1 MGHLPELF
9 QKGKVINMKMSEK
22 AEGNITRI
30 ITLLSPVEFEDGRK
44 GVVKL
49 NVKENSERSIENRI
63 HENKILEITDA
74 EFEPIE
80 KDTSFTSS
88 NPRNLNNGEVS
99 YEYISSTG
107 TASKDNGRRS
117 AETSSIMS
125 MAEMLEYVKG
135 EDEKYIKKESLTKSI
150 EEEAAPERQAK
161 YREIVGRYA
170 GEKTIGNMDKL
181 AKRLGSEVVYYL
193 GDDSSE
199 GFYENGKIYLNANL
213 VDVEKNSGQN
223 LVNSG
228 QQTES
233 GQNSTN
239 ANYWK
244 IFKHEFTHAIEDSKA
259 FKKDF
264 TDWSLASGLYSDF
277 IKKQGFIDEEGNA
290 DKAAYADSIRELY
303 RKNGQELDDNGLNRE
318 LMDKFVQESDLFE
331 NEESINRL
339 VNENRGFGQRILDWI
354 RNTLNKIKGVDP
366 TAENM
371 LKEAERLY
379 AKAVRETEKKGARK
393 SGKQNSIEEKN
404 YDYSKSFSQQ
414 IDDYKNGKIP
424 EYDTLIV
431 GKTPEV
437 LKKIRFNDL
446 PVTIN
451 QKHIEYMLKNTKDAD
466 HYIAFRQKR
475 KTWNFK

>member
-88 NPRNLNNGEVS
+88 NPRNLNNGEVP
-99 YEYISSTG
+99 YEDISSTG
-107 TASKDNGRRS
+107 TASEDNSRRS

-150 EEEAAPERQAK
+150 GEEAAPERQAK

-181 AKRLGSEVVYYL
+181 AKRLGSEVVYYI

-199 GFYENGKIYLNANL
+199 GFYEDGKIYLNANL
-213 VDVEKNSGQN
+213 MEGRTNGSAEEVDGIPRIATLPRN
-223 LVNSG
+223 
-228 QQTES
+228 
-233 GQNSTN
+233 
-239 ANYWK
+239 
-244 IFKHEFTHAIEDSKA
+244 DS
-259 FKKDF
+259 
-264 TDWSLASGLYSDF
+264 
-277 IKKQGFIDEEGNA
+277 N
-290 DKAAYADSIRELY
+290 
-303 RKNGQELDDNGLNRE
+303 
-318 LMDKFVQESDLFE
+318 
-331 NEESINRL
+331 
-339 VNENRGFGQRILDWI
+339 
-354 RNTLNKIKGVDP
+354 NTVAQHDT
-366 TAENM
+366 TAE
-371 LKEAERLY
+371 
-379 AKAVRETEKKGARK
+379 GI
-393 SGKQNSIEEKN
+393 G
-404 YDYSKSFSQQ
+404 
-414 IDDYKNGKIP
+414 
-424 EYDTLIV
+424 
-431 GKTPEV
+431 
-437 LKKIRFNDL
+437 
-446 PVTIN
+446 
-451 QKHIEYMLKNTKDAD
+451 
-466 HYIAFRQKR
+466 
-475 KTWNFK
+475 